1 MESTTLSRPTR
12 RDDLL
17 AAAERIVRRDGVGRL
32 TLDAVA
38 VEAGTSKGG
47 LLYHFASR
55 EALITA
61 MVERHV
67 DAFSASLEA
76 DMAHDPEPRGR
87 WTRAYL
93 HTTAPLDGPSD
104 GATATGLLA
113 AMASNPALA
122 DPLREQY
129 AAWREQ
135 VADDGLPE
143 ADAMIVALA
152 ADGLWMADL
161 LGFAAPTG
169 ERRARIFA
177 RLLAMA
183 SAPGSITTHSGASA
197 AAPVTIRAEAPAS
210 RR

>member
-1 MESTTLSRPTR
+1 MSRPTR

-47 LLYHFASR
+47 VLYHFASR
-55 EALITA
+55 DALITA
-61 MVERHV
+61 MVERHAN
-67 DAFSASLEA
+67 AFSASLEA
-76 DMAHDPEPRGR
+76 SMAADPEPPGR

-93 HTTAPLDGPSD
+93 RSSASPADPVEGD
-104 GATATGLLA
+104 AAATGLLA
-113 AMASNPALA
+113 AMASSPALA
-122 DPLREQY
+122 DPLRDQY

-143 ADAMIVALA
+143 EDAMIVALA

-169 ERRARIFA
+169 DRRARIIA
-177 RLLAMA
+177 RLLEMA
-183 SAPGSITTHSGASA
+183 GGPQQATHRGVRA
-197 AAPVTIRAEAPAS
+197 AAAVATRA
-210 RR
+210 

>member
-1 MESTTLSRPTR
+1 LSRPTR

-55 EALITA
+55 DALITA
-61 MVERHV
+61 MVERHAV
-67 DAFSASLEA
+67 AFSASLDA
-76 DMAHDPEPRGR
+76 AMAADPEPPGR

-93 HTTAPLDGPSD
+93 RSSAKPTEPVEGDA
-104 GATATGLLA
+104 AATGLLA

-161 LGFAAPTG
+161 LGYASPTG

-177 RLLAMA
+177 RLLEMA
-183 SAPGSITTHSGASA
+183 GAPTQPTTHSGTSA
-197 AAPVTIRAEAPAS
+197 AAPVTIRAAVPAS

>member
-1 MESTTLSRPTR
+1 MSRPTR

-38 VEAGTSKGG
+38 SEAGTSKGG

-61 MVERHV
+61 MIERHL
-67 DAFSASLEA
+67 DAFSGSLEA
-76 DMAHDPEPRGR
+76 AMAEDPEPRGR

-122 DPLREQY
+122 DPMRDRYQ
-129 AAWREQ
+129 AWREEM
-135 VADDGLPE
+135 AADGLDD

-161 LGFAAPTG
+161 LGFAAPAG
-169 ERRARIFA
+169 AQRRRILA
-177 RLLAMA
+177 RLIQLAGGSA
-183 SAPGSITTHSGASA
+183 SV
-197 AAPVTIRAEAPAS
+197 AAPAPSVMNRAPAPALLK
-210 RR
+210 R

>member
-1 MESTTLSRPTR
+1 MSRPDR
-12 RDDLL
+12 RDHLL

-55 EALITA
+55 DALITA
-61 MVERHV
+61 MVERHAN
-67 DAFSASLEA
+67 AFSASLEA
-76 DMAHDPEPRGR
+76 SMAADPEPPGR

-93 HTTAPLDGPSD
+93 RSSASPADPVEGD
-104 GATATGLLA
+104 AAATGLLA
-113 AMASNPALA
+113 AMVSSPALA
-122 DPLREQY
+122 DPLRDQY

-143 ADAMIVALA
+143 EDAMIVALA

-169 ERRARIFA
+169 DRRARIIA
-177 RLLAMA
+177 RLLEMA
-183 SAPGSITTHSGASA
+183 GGPQQATHRGVGAA
-197 AAPVTIRAEAPAS
+197 TAFATRA
-210 RR
+210 

>member
-1 MESTTLSRPTR
+1 MSRPAR
-12 RDDLL
+12 RDHLL

-55 EALITA
+55 DALITA
-61 MVERHV
+61 MVERHAS
-67 DAFSASLEA
+67 AFSASLEA
-76 DMAHDPEPRGR
+76 SMAADPEPPGR

-93 HTTAPLDGPSD
+93 RSSASPADPGEGD
-104 GATATGLLA
+104 AAATGLLA
-113 AMASNPALA
+113 AMASNPHLA

-169 ERRARIFA
+169 ERRRRIIA
-177 RLLAMA
+177 RLLEMA
-183 SAPGSITTHSGASA
+183 GATRHTNHSGTRAATTDTNRA
-197 AAPVTIRAEAPAS
+197 AAPAS
-210 RR
+210 PRR

>member
-1 MESTTLSRPTR
+1 MSRPAR
-12 RDDLL
+12 RDHLL

-38 VEAGTSKGG
+38 EAAGTSKGG

-61 MVERHV
+61 MVERQV
-67 DAFSASLEA
+67 ASFSATLDA
-76 DMAHDPEPRGR
+76 AMAADPEPRGR
-87 WTRAYL
+87 WTRAYVRA
-93 HTTAPLDGPSD
+93 TASPEGPTED
-104 GATATGLLA
+104 AATATALLA

-129 AAWREQ
+129 AAWRER

-161 LGFAAPTG
+161 LGFASPTG
-169 ERRARIFA
+169 DRRARILA
-177 RLLAMA
+177 RLAEMA
-183 SAPGSITTHSGASA
+183 GGGS
-197 AAPVTIRAEAPAS
+197 
-210 RR
+210 

>member
-1 MESTTLSRPTR
+1 MSRPTR
-12 RDDLL
+12 RDQLL
-17 AAAERIVRRDGVGRL
+17 AAAERIVRRDGVVRL

-61 MVERHV
+61 MVERHL
-67 DAFSASLEA
+67 DAFSASLA
-76 DMAHDPEPRGR
+76 AGMAEDLEPRGR

-93 HTTAPLDGPSD
+93 QATAPLDGPSD

-122 DPLREQY
+122 DPMRARYQ
-129 AAWREQ
+129 AWREEMA
-135 VADDGLPE
+135 ADGIPE

-161 LGFAAPTG
+161 LGFAAPAG
-169 ERRARIFA
+169 AQRRRILA
-177 RLLAMA
+177 RLIELAGGPA
-183 SAPGSITTHSGASA
+183 SAATPAP
-197 AAPVTIRAEAPAS
+197 AAPVTNRAEPPAS
-210 RR
+210 PER